1 MKKKPQSQ
9 LMELF
14 LSIAEELG
22 LHSDQDIAS
31 LADVSPENVANW
43 RSGAVKEFK
52 TQKFLAAKH
61 NLAAHLRSLRAQ
73 AGLLDPNEDVGLS
86 PLEIEEGAGPADLQ
100 RQFRD
105 RVVYDYLG
113 HRFLY
118 FEPQGAL
125 AWEKLI
131 GAGYGQDYWLA
142 GVADCARAWLD
153 STRDG
158 TGQPS
163 GPIARELGLAR
174 RDKPRGLDLV
184 SLGPGEG
191 GKEVVLMRALLDVEE
206 HLRQRCNWLTYAPVD
221 VSIPLLMVA
230 ANSARRLFAGCES
243 AYPYRSVL
251 PFCADFE
258 EGALAF
264 RKRLRTSLP
273 SGEDGLRLVLFW
285 GNTLGNVRDEEH
297 FVRKKLARLVRPGDL
312 VWFEVGLRAPTMED
326 DPLYRMTV
334 SRDTETAGDAS
345 RRLLL
350 EGPYR
355 RQAAAIGRPMPD
367 LDLRVWL
374 RENDDSSRIPGSCN
388 FCHDLIIKEE
398 RRVCTML
405 YSRRYRLEE
414 LSQWF
419 ERTGYQVLGL
429 RKSNDS
435 LGRARVAHL
444 LLQRA
449 S

>member
-1 MKKKPQSQ
+1 
-9 LMELF
+9 
-14 LSIAEELG
+14 
-22 LHSDQDIAS
+22 
-31 LADVSPENVANW
+31 
-43 RSGAVKEFK
+43 
-52 TQKFLAAKH
+52 
-61 NLAAHLRSLRAQ
+61 
-73 AGLLDPNEDVGLS
+73 
-86 PLEIEEGAGPADLQ
+86 
-100 RQFRD
+100 
-105 RVVYDYLG
+105 
-113 HRFLY
+113 
-118 FEPQGAL
+118 
-125 AWEKLI
+125 
-131 GAGYGQDYWLA
+131 
-142 GVADCARAWLD
+142 
-153 STRDG
+153 
-158 TGQPS
+158 
-163 GPIARELGLAR
+163 
-174 RDKPRGLDLV
+174 
-184 SLGPGEG
+184 
-191 GKEVVLMRALLDVEE
+191 MRALLDVEE